1 MRYTDVCVEAISYV
15 LPSRVVSSD
24 TVEKWLK
31 PLYERLHLPE
41 GRLELIS
48 GIKERRMWKRGTLPS
63 EVSARAGEKALTQ
76 AGLHPNQLDCLFHCA
91 VSRDYV
97 EPATATAVHRLLG
110 LPGKALN
117 LDISNACLGV
127 LSGMIMLAN
136 MIQVGQA
143 QAGIIVTG
151 EQAQGLMDG
160 TVEELVNDT
169 SLTRKDIKSRFA
181 SLTIGSAAAAVVLTH
196 SSCSRT
202 GHRLLGGA
210 HLANTEYNHLCQGS
224 AETGM
229 SNSAHASMQT
239 DAEQLLTHGIE
250 VAGQTWKLAK
260 DELGWDNDTPDCVCC
275 HQVGRAHR
283 ERLYERLKLDPAK
296 DFSTFEHL
304 GNCGSASLPVTTAM
318 AIEAE
323 RVKPGDRLA
332 MLGIGSGIN
341 CTMLGVEW

>member
-15 LPSRVVSSD
+15 LPANVVSSD

-31 PLYERLHLPE
+31 PLYDRLHLPE

-48 GIKERRMWKRGTLPS
+48 GIRERRMWKRGTLPS
-63 EVSARAGEKALTQ
+63 EVSARAGEKALAQ
-76 AGLHPNQLDCLFHCA
+76 AGLHPGELDCLFHCS

-97 EPATATAVHRLLG
+97 EPATSTAVHRLLG

-143 QAGIIVTG
+143 QAGIIVSG

-181 SLTIGSAAAAVVLTH
+181 SLTIGSAAAAVILTH

-250 VAGQTWKLAK
+250 VAGQTWELAK

-283 ERLYERLKLDPAK
+283 ERLYEKLKLDHAK
-296 DFSTFEHL
+296 DFSTFETL

-318 AIEAE
+318 AIEE
-323 RVKPGDRLA
+323 KRVKPGDRLA